1 MDTYKI
7 TKDQARRFLLVKQGL
22 LGNYRFRGKEG
33 ILEFIR
39 QAGCVQFDPIDVCGK
54 NAELVLQSRVE
65 GFTKDMLYELLYEDR
80 RLLDYFDKNLAII
93 RTEDWKYF
101 ERIRE
106 ANRNSGRGREEVDRV
121 AETIKDIIAEKGPVC
136 SKDLMMKEKVDWY
149 WNSTN
154 LSRAALETLYFR
166 GDLIIHHKKGT
177 NKYYALA
184 KDYLPQEVLKAP
196 DPCPE
201 ELEHLKW
208 RVLRRISTVGLLW
221 NKPSDAWLYIW
232 NLKAE
237 ERNAVFTSLLEEKKI
252 LKVEVE
258 GIKDILYCLTED
270 EMLLLK
276 VLQTEG
282 SAGLQEETDRKARE
296 DSQTEVNRQ
305 VKSFRGRTELIA
317 ALDNMLWDRKLIK
330 ALFDFDYKWE
340 IYTPAEQRKYG
351 YYVLPLLYG
360 ERFIG
365 RAELLCDRKA
375 DTLIVKNLWF
385 EEGIK
390 VGVKLKKEIQRCFER
405 FQSFH
410 GLKYLNYTGK

>member
-1 MDTYKI
+1 MDKYRI
-7 TKDQARRFLLVKQGL
+7 TKEQARRFLLIKQGL
-22 LGNYRFRGKEG
+22 LGEYRFRGKEG
-33 ILEFIR
+33 VMEFVR

-93 RTEDWKYF
+93 CTEDWKYF

-121 AETIKDIIAEKGPVC
+121 AENIKSIIAEKGPVC

-149 WNSTN
+149 WSSTN

-166 GDLIIHHKKGT
+166 GELIIHHKKGT

-184 KDYLPQEVLKAP
+184 KDYLPPEVLQAP

-208 RVLRRISTVGLLW
+208 RVLRRISAVGLLW

-237 ERNAVFTSLLEEKKI
+237 ERKEVFAALLKEKKI
-252 LKVEVE
+252 LEIEVE
-258 GIKDILYCLTED
+258 GIKDTLYCLSED
-270 EMLLLK
+270 EKLLEE
-276 VLQTEG
+276 VLRSEI
-282 SAGLQEETDRKARE
+282 
-296 DSQTEVNRQ
+296 
-305 VKSFRGRTELIA
+305 SFRGRTELIA
-317 ALDNMLWDRKLIK
+317 ALDSMLWDRKLIK
-330 ALFDFDYKWE
+330 AVFDFDYKWE

-351 YYVLPLLYG
+351 YYVLPLLSG

-385 EEGIK
+385 ED
-390 VGVKLKKEIQRCFER
+390 GVKAGTKLKKELQRCFSR
-405 FQSFH
+405 FQRFH
-410 GLKYLNYTGK
+410 GLKNLNYIEN